1 MPANAVW
8 RRALRVI
15 GAALGLW
22 IFLRYLFGLFAPF
35 FLALLLAAAIEYPV
49 RLCTVRL
56 HLPRAAASG
65 LCAALLFAGMGFGFY
80 WLLNALFGEVQRLS
94 RALPETAQLVLRIS
108 SWFDRISLHFV
119 IHVPEPLRAAA
130 KQALVQG
137 AEALQA
143 IPSRLFGALTALTGE
158 WMQQFPSAL
167 LFFVTALT
175 ATYFFSSD
183 LPKIRQTVA
192 ARLPARYRSAM
203 QNARKHTIRCVLCY
217 LRAEC
222 LLAGMTALILT
233 AGFCLLR
240 SNAPLFLGVLTALID
255 ALPVFGAG
263 AVLLPWALFCLITGE
278 LQRAIWLAV
287 LYALCAVLRSLAEP
301 KLLGRELGLPPLV
314 TLLASYVGLKLFGF
328 WGLFCPFFLMLAA
341 GVTPRR
347 QEFPS

>member
-65 LCAALLFAGMGFGFY
+65 LCTALLFAGMGFGFY

-94 RALPETAQLVLRIS
+94 RALPETAQLFSRAAEWLDRLSLRLIIS
-108 SWFDRISLHFV
+108 
-119 IHVPEPLRAAA
+119 VPEPLRATA
-130 KQALVQG
+130 KQALLQG
-137 AEALQA
+137 LEALRA
-143 IPSRLFGALTALTGE
+143 MPPRLFGALTALTGDL
-158 WMQQFPSAL
+158 MRRLPSVL
-167 LFFVTALT
+167 LFLVTALT

-183 LPKIRQTVA
+183 LPELRRKIA
-192 ARLPARYRSAM
+192 AQLPVRYRRNM
-203 QNARKHTIRCVLCY
+203 QNARRHTLRCALCY

-222 LLAGMTALILT
+222 LLAGMTALVLT
-233 AGFCLLR
+233 IGFWLLGIDF
-240 SNAPLFLGVLTALID
+240 PLLLGCATALID

-341 GVTPRR
+341 GLLPRR